1 MKRTI
6 SIVLTLAMAAIVGCT
21 AVIGV
26 SAETTTNLGSYEVFS
41 SDGKATFMDYS
52 EDEVNVIIPYMVEGN
67 PITAIAPDVANK
79 AITFTIK
86 IGDNTH
92 TVPLGIDKYA
102 KALINSDTQTAK
114 AKNLTYAMVEYVRA
128 MTGDSEFC
136 NVTAPA
142 GYDSFT
148 LEGAASGNTPNLL
161 TNIRFNLSGTIAI
174 EVAGSE
180 AAEGKAV
187 NLVLATGRSE
197 WGTIVDGSVV
207 FTGLYVNEFFGNMTL
222 KVYDVTGEGEDAVK
236 KFIEDEEYTYS
247 LANYLHG
254 IIENGATDNEQAGV
268 QALYNYAYY
277 ADAYVAATKPAA
289 AN

>member
-1 MKRTI
+1 
-6 SIVLTLAMAAIVGCT
+6 
-21 AVIGV
+21 
-26 SAETTTNLGSYEVFS
+26 
-41 SDGKATFMDYS
+41 
-52 EDEVNVIIPYMVEGN
+52 
-67 PITAIAPDVANK
+67 
-79 AITFTIK
+79 
-86 IGDNTH
+86 
-92 TVPLGIDKYA
+92 
-102 KALINSDTQTAK
+102 
-114 AKNLTYAMVEYVRA
+114 MVEYVRA
-128 MTGDSEFC
+128 MTDNSFC
-136 NVTAPA
+136 SGVTEPA
-142 GYDSFT
+142 GYNSFT
-148 LEGAASGNTPNLL
+148 LEGAASGNTLSLL

-222 KVYDVTGEGEDAVK
+222 KVYNVIGEGEDATK
-236 KFIEDEEYTYS
+236 EFIKGETYTYS

-254 IIENGATDNEQAGV
+254 IIENGATDNEKAGV
-268 QALYNYAYY
+268 QALYNYAHY